1 MIFGWCS
8 RRSIFVGN
16 QLTVSVSVSVTVDVA
31 KVSVDVVIDVVVTA
45 TGGGVMLSRDQID
58 ERSHGTGRRLTLW
71 SRIP

>member
-1 MIFGWCS
+1 M
-8 RRSIFVGN
+8 
-16 QLTVSVSVSVTVDVA
+16 SVSVTVDVA
-31 KVSVDVVIDVVVTA
+31 KVSVDVVIDVVMTA